1 LNNTDPENLSDE
13 NPPALVI
20 AADTILLSHNTII
33 EKPSNPRHHLHMLKH
48 LRDMKSHKVFTGVA
62 CIAPL
67 EVPIHPGYCLR
78 TTVEETT
85 VYFGSDEIIT
95 DDVLKAYVESGEGS
109 DAAGGYKIQE
119 GGGVLIE
126 RIQGDYT
133 NVVGLPIHA
142 VPSLPILRILMEVIQ
157 ID

>member
-1 LNNTDPENLSDE
+1 M
-13 NPPALVI
+13 I
-20 AADTILLSHNTII
+20 AADTILLSQNSIV
-33 EKPSNPRHHLHMLKH
+33 EKPNNPKHHFQMLRR
-48 LRDMKSHKVFTGVA
+48 LRDTKSHKVFTGVA

-67 EVPIHPGYCLR
+67 EVPVHPGYCLR

-85 VYFGSDEIIT
+85 VYFGGEDIVTDE
-95 DDVLKAYVESGEGS
+95 VLHAYVQSGEGS

-142 VPSLPILRILMEVIQ
+142 VRLQKIVY
-157 ID
+157 